1 MVGKGQLGQLKEV
14 RHRKHLMSCCIH
26 SQFSIS
32 LGKESKAE
40 GISAQKLD
48 FSFRKASKDSEA
60 KSASFLEPLS
70 LLSPSPSCVHSID
83 TLPGTQVHL
92 SVLKWSRN
100 MEFLKIC
107 KYITI
112 AKKTP
117 NRTRSSIL
125 HLFIDFQELKHS

>member
-26 SQFSIS
+26 SQFSVS

-48 FSFRKASKDSEA
+48 FSFRKASKDRS
-60 KSASFLEPLS
+60 KICLFSGAS
-70 LLSPSPSCVHSID
+70 
-83 TLPGTQVHL
+83 LPPVSQPILCTQHRHASWDSNA
-92 SVLKWSRN
+92 SVSSKWSRN
-100 MEFLKIC
+100 MGFLKIF

-112 AKKTP
+112 AKKP
-117 NRTRSSIL
+117 QNRTRNSIL
-125 HLFIDFQELKHS
+125 HLFIDFQELRHS